1 MLKEIKKFVKFPKDI
16 SHKKIKDFFGKK
28 KLANLISLSNRRPLN
43 INEMITVESYKPELN
58 DLYRLYQF
66 VLLNKRTTIL
76 EFGSGFSSLIFSQ
89 ALKENK
95 NKYKNDVKKLRRNN
109 PFELFIVENE
119 KRFLNITKRRIAKFR
134 SKKDTK
140 KNKNKKSEIKISF
153 LFSECVMTNYRGN
166 YATEYKKLP
175 SCNPDFIYLDG
186 PDQFK
191 IKNKINNFT
200 TAHKDMMPMV
210 CDILKFENF
219 LTPGTIIVSDGRTA
233 NCEFLLNNFKRQWIH
248 HYDRKFDQHIFYL
261 NSDSLGK
268 YNDLQLKF
276 YRHFN

>member
-95 NKYKNDVKKLRRNN
+95 NKYKNDVKQLRRNN
-109 PFELFIVENE
+109 SFELFMSFIRLVQNS
-119 KRFLNITKRRIAKFR
+119 LLG
-134 SKKDTK
+134 
-140 KNKNKKSEIKISF
+140 IS
-153 LFSECVMTNYRGN
+153 
-166 YATEYKKLP
+166 
-175 SCNPDFIYLDG
+175 
-186 PDQFK
+186 
-191 IKNKINNFT
+191 
-200 TAHKDMMPMV
+200 
-210 CDILKFENF
+210 
-219 LTPGTIIVSDGRTA
+219 
-233 NCEFLLNNFKRQWIH
+233 
-248 HYDRKFDQHIFYL
+248 
-261 NSDSLGK
+261 
-268 YNDLQLKF
+268 
-276 YRHFN
+276 

>member
-95 NKYKNDVKKLRRNN
+95 NKYKNDVKQLRRNN
-109 PFELFIVENE
+109 SFELFMSFIRLVQNS
-119 KRFLNITKRRIAKFR
+119 LLG
-134 SKKDTK
+134 
-140 KNKNKKSEIKISF
+140 ISW
-153 LFSECVMTNYRGN
+153 
-166 YATEYKKLP
+166 
-175 SCNPDFIYLDG
+175 
-186 PDQFK
+186 
-191 IKNKINNFT
+191 
-200 TAHKDMMPMV
+200 
-210 CDILKFENF
+210 
-219 LTPGTIIVSDGRTA
+219 
-233 NCEFLLNNFKRQWIH
+233 NFKL
-248 HYDRKFDQHIFYL
+248 IFSPIGRFSSCFA
-261 NSDSLGK
+261 NRDFV
-268 YNDLQLKF
+268 LK
-276 YRHFN
+276 